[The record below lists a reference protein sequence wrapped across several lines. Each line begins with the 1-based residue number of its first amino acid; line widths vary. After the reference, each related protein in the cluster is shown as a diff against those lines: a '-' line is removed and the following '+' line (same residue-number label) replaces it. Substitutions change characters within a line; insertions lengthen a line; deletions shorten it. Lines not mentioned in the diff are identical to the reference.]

1 MKKVNISNIEKVS
14 LPGENKNSGKSLDQ
28 SSGGVQTTPT
38 ETKPPIPKKEEY
50 RPKKR
55 VLSPEEKLSDEYL
68 ERLDKQVKDAVSGKG
83 APWNIGGIP
92 KRPGQEGKTR
102 ESRGETEHGYP
113 GPEIHGYPGP
123 EIGSPSQQIP
133 GGDTRIWVDP
143 ETLEKE
149 IDAANRQGEEN
160 ERVEDA
166 KGEREERTDTEK
178 TTGGKGKG
186 KGRIRDRIAVER
198 LSQTDWAS
206 IFKTRLTAYSKE
218 NAKYLPWNRRF
229 TSNKVLKPKIGSK
242 TPIKDVLPELNLLVD
257 TSSSLSYREMAVI
270 LGEIEKAMESAKV
283 KLLNVFL
290 WHNQPYAYK
299 EFKDVTGKNF
309 KAVTDWIQNNWQG
322 GGNDEIA
329 LYEEVIKKGKAK
341 KFTISLTDAYLDD
354 HMREGKLKS
363 TWTKALD
370 PLNTIF
376 AIVYPN
382 KSISY
387 EQWVSLGERM
397 PGTKVPVFL
406 DTKKFR

>member
-1 MKKVNISNIEKVS
+1 MKNVNISNVEKVS
-14 LPGENKNSGKSLDQ
+14 LPSENNKSGKSFDP
-28 SSGGVQTTPT
+28 SSGGNSTSP
-38 ETKPPIPKKEEY
+38 EKKEIPSTKKQEY
-50 RPKKR
+50 KPKRR

-83 APWNIGGIP
+83 APWNVGGIP
-92 KRPGQEGKTR
+92 KRPGQEGET
-102 ESRGETEHGYP
+102 GEP
-113 GPEIHGYPGP
+113 GGEMVKGNFGP

-198 LSQTDWAS
+198 LSQTDWAA

-242 TPIKDVLPELNLLVD
+242 TPMKDVLPELNLLVD

-299 EFKDVTGKNF
+299 EFKDITGKNF
-309 KAVTDWIQNNWQG
+309 KSVTDWIQNNWQG

-329 LYEEVIKKGKAK
+329 LYEEIIKKGKAK